1 MFDGLSL
8 FDVDWNC
15 YPQLRKMNISE
26 IDRPFGG
33 VNWKIMNFLLGI

>member
-15 YPQLRKMNISE
+15 YAQLRKMNIPE
-26 IDRPFGG
+26 IDRPFWG
-33 VNWKIMNFLLGI
+33 